1 MTEQSPVP
9 QSPETSAP
17 LSTGWRIA
25 IGVAAIAIVAI
36 LGWQFL
42 GNRPPATDTTTP
54 TAAKN
59 SPAAPPAAANPTIAA
74 TESPETL
81 FKMGNDFYKSGQ
93 LDKAVASFKK
103 AIELD
108 PNYVA
113 AYANLGAVYYAQQ
126 NLAMA
131 EETYQKAI
139 KLSPDDGD
147 LLYNLS
153 AIYIQEALAG
163 GTPDQEK
170 LSLAASQIDKAIK
183 LNPTLA
189 APYYGRGVI
198 KSYTGDTAGAIA
210 DFEKFLE
217 LDDGSD
223 PKATSNAT
231 ALLKQLRASTGQ

>member
-1 MTEQSPVP
+1 MTEQTPVP
-9 QSPETSAP
+9 NNTETSAP

-25 IGVAAIAIVAI
+25 IGAIAIAVVAI
-36 LGWQFL
+36 AGWQLL
-42 GNRPPATDTTTP
+42 GNKTPVSETPAAISSPAVP
-54 TAAKN
+54 TA
-59 SPAAPPAAANPTIAA
+59 PAANPTIA
-74 TESPETL
+74 TVDSPEAL
-81 FKMGNDFYKSGQ
+81 FQMGNDFYKSGQ
-93 LDKAVASFKK
+93 LDKAVEAFKK
-103 AIELD
+103 AIEQD

-139 KLSPDDGD
+139 KLSPNDGD

-153 AIYIQEALAG
+153 AIYIQEALAS

-170 LSLAASQIDKAIK
+170 LSLAASQIDKAIS

-198 KSYTGDTAGAIA
+198 KSYTGDPAGAIS

>member
-9 QSPETSAP
+9 NPPETSTP
-17 LSTGWRIA
+17 LSIGWRIA
-25 IGVAAIAIVAI
+25 IGVIAIAIVAI
-36 LGWQFL
+36 LGWQLL
-42 GNRPPATDTTTP
+42 GNRAPTTE
-54 TAAKN
+54 
-59 SPAAPPAAANPTIAA
+59 PAAAPTVAAPSAAPTVAANPTTA
-74 TESPETL
+74 ESPET
-81 FKMGNDFYKSGQ
+81 FFQQGNEFYKSGQ
-93 LDKAVASFKK
+93 LDKAVSAFKK
-103 AIELD
+103 AIEKD

-131 EETYQKAI
+131 EETYKKAI
-139 KLSPDDGD
+139 ELSPDDGD

-163 GTPDQEK
+163 GTPDREK
-170 LSLAASQIDKAIK
+170 LSLAAKQIDKAIS
-183 LNPTLA
+183 LDPNLA

-210 DFEKFLE
+210 DFEKFLD

-231 ALLKQLRASTGQ
+231 ALLKQLRANTGQ